1 MNTFENF
8 SICYSHN
15 HTKKKIPIP
24 HVIYLWLIALH
35 IMHIEI
41 LLFERRSRD
50 MLFFNY
56 QLILENS
63 KGKCKSAFRSQCK
76 NQLCLISFFKI
87 SLQDQM
93 FTFLYP
99 IIIWQEVLK
108 LTQFSHTVLCFKE
121 HLILYVF
128 NCMLTLQGF
137 GLTTEDNI

>member
-1 MNTFENF
+1 M
-8 SICYSHN
+8 SY
-15 HTKKKIPIP
+15 
-24 HVIYLWLIALH
+24 IYGWLLYILCILKFCFKRHAIFQLW
-35 IMHIEI
+35 
-41 LLFERRSRD
+41 
-50 MLFFNY
+50 

-63 KGKCKSAFRSQCK
+63 KGKCKSAFQSQCK

>member
-1 MNTFENF
+1 MQI
-8 SICYSHN
+8 SIS
-15 HTKKKIPIP
+15 KPVQKS
-24 HVIYLWLIALH
+24 V
-35 IMHIEI
+35 
-41 LLFERRSRD
+41 
-50 MLFFNY
+50 MLDY
-56 QLILENS
+56 
-63 KGKCKSAFRSQCK
+63 
-76 NQLCLISFFKI
+76 SFFKI